1 MTLWI
6 GLHKYL
12 LLVGKILS
20 QHQKQQKNTFEVCEC
35 ELALKTSYSNS
46 SAFLQSHVKL
56 QLVFRQGKR
65 APFRADL

>member
-20 QHQKQQKNTFEVCEC
+20 QHQKQQKNMFVKFVNV
-35 ELALKTSYSNS
+35 ALRTSYSNS

-56 QLVFRQGKR
+56 QFVFRQGR
-65 APFRADL
+65 GAPCRADL